1 MSKATKARA
10 KTKRAGEK
18 RARKATMKAQ
28 YQAWAAAG
36 VTKGSKRGRQTKA
49 KGKKLVRVRKGKSN
63 KQAFPLHLW
72 LTPGGT
78 LKHGAPHRAF
88 LELQKR

>member
-10 KTKRAGEK
+10 KLKRVAEK
-18 RARKATMKAQ
+18 RARKASMKAQ
-28 YQAWAAAG
+28 YAAWAAAG

-49 KGKKLVRVRKGKSN
+49 LAKKLVKVRKGKSN
-63 KQAFPLHLW
+63 KQPFPLHLW
-72 LTPGGT
+72 LTKYGT
-78 LKHGAPHRAF
+78 LKPGAPHRAW